1 MKKGK
6 AWKTISALMM
16 VAFAFSLGLSMPTST
31 RAAEPSVEFWKG
43 KIVNLIVPH
52 GAGGGYDTYAR
63 LLAPYIEKYL
73 GCTIVV
79 DNVTGAGGDVGR
91 NKLWNAKPDGLTIG
105 FTSGTAMVYS
115 QVSASEGVQYDV
127 AKVKWLARA
136 LAEPSVL
143 VAPTKGKYKSGAD
156 LLKATAPIKFSVS
169 GVGDDDFFALSIV
182 AHALKLKVNPV
193 TGYKGTKEAS
203 LAVITGEVDAFE
215 TSVSTMLPIIQ
226 TGDVKPLM
234 VITSK
239 RVAELP
245 EVPTVLE
252 VAKDVPGAADLLKV
266 PINLTGV
273 ARVFFAPPGLPKDK
287 YDALETV
294 LHKALTDPDML
305 QKAKTA
311 KRPIDYAPGTEVTE
325 LILAAVEKAQTIK
338 PVLVDA
344 LKAAQ

>member
-1 MKKGK
+1 MNKGRTLRSI
-6 AWKTISALMM
+6 WLFTIA
-16 VAFAFSLGLSMPTST
+16 AFLVVWVSVKPAGLL
-31 RAAEPSVEFWKG
+31 AAEPSVEFLKG

-63 LLAPYIEKYL
+63 LLAPYIEKYA

-91 NKLWNAKPDGLTIG
+91 NKVWNAKPDGLTIG

-115 QVSASEGVQYDV
+115 QVSGSESVRYDV
-127 AKVKWLARA
+127 AKVTWLARA

-156 LLKATAPIKFSVS
+156 LLKATTPVKFSVS

-182 AHALKLKVNPV
+182 AHALKIKVNPV
-193 TGYKGTKEAS
+193 TGYKGSKEAS

-234 VITSK
+234 VISSK

-245 EVPTVLE
+245 DVPTVLE

-266 PINLTGV
+266 PINLIGV

-287 YDALETV
+287 YDALETI
-294 LHKALTDPDML
+294 LQKALKDPDML

-325 LILAAVEKAQTIK
+325 LVQAAAAKAQTIK
-338 PVLVDA
+338 PVLVEA

>member
-1 MKKGK
+1 MNKRGILMPI
-6 AWKTISALMM
+6 WVFTIA
-16 VAFAFSLGLSMPTST
+16 AFLAVLLPLEPTGAM
-31 RAAEPSVEFWKG
+31 AAEPSVDFMKG
-43 KIVNLIVPH
+43 KIINLIVPH

-63 LLAPYIEKYL
+63 LLAPYIEKYS

-79 DNVTGAGGDVGR
+79 ENVTGAGGDVGR
-91 NKLWNAKPDGLTIG
+91 NRVWNAKPDGLTIG

-115 QVSASEGVQYDV
+115 QVSGSESVRYDV
-127 AKVKWLARA
+127 AKVKWMARA

-156 LLKATAPIKFSVS
+156 LLKATTPVKFSVS
-169 GVGDDDFFALSIV
+169 GVGDDDFYALSIV
-182 AHALKLKVNPV
+182 AHALKIKVNPV
-193 TGYKGTKEAS
+193 TGYKGSKEAS

-239 RVAELP
+239 RVAQLP

-252 VAKDVPGAADLLKV
+252 VAKDIPDAADLLKI
-266 PINLTGV
+266 PINLTGA
-273 ARVFFAPPGLPKDK
+273 ARVFFAPPDLPKDK
-287 YDALETV
+287 YDAIEAV
-294 LHKALTDPDML
+294 LQKVLKDPEML

-311 KRPIDYAPGTEVTE
+311 KRPIDYAPGAEVTE
-325 LILAAVEKAQTIK
+325 LVQTAVAKAQTIK
-338 PVLVDA
+338 PVLVEA

>member
-1 MKKGK
+1 MNKGRTLRSI
-6 AWKTISALMM
+6 WVFIMVIFLLVWVPVIPSAM
-16 VAFAFSLGLSMPTST
+16 
-31 RAAEPSVEFWKG
+31 AAEPSVEFWKG

-63 LLAPYIEKYL
+63 LLAPYIEKYS

-91 NKLWNAKPDGLTIG
+91 NKVWNAKPDGLTIG

-115 QVSASEGVQYDV
+115 QVSGSEGVRYDV
-127 AKVKWLARA
+127 AKVTWLARA

-143 VAPTKGKYKSGAD
+143 VAPTKGVYKSGAD
-156 LLKATAPIKFSVS
+156 LLKATAPVKFSVS

-182 AHALKLKVNPV
+182 AHALKIKVNPV
-193 TGYKGTKEAS
+193 TGYKGSKEAS

-226 TGDVKPLM
+226 TGDVKPLL

-239 RVAELP
+239 RVPELP
-245 EVPTVLE
+245 DVPTVLE

-273 ARVFFAPPGLPKDK
+273 ARVFFAPPNLPKDK
-287 YDALETV
+287 YDALEMV
-294 LHKALTDPDML
+294 LQKALNDPDML

-325 LILAAVEKAQTIK
+325 LVRDAVSKAQTIK
-338 PVLVDA
+338 PILVEA